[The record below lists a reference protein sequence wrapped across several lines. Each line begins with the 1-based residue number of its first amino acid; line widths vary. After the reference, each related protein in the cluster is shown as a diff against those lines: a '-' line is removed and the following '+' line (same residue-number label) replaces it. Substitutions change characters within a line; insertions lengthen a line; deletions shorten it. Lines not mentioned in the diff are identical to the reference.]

1 MVVHGL
7 NQVGSVAV
15 EAEQVNGKN
24 PDIEYAGLGISFV
37 ADVTTVSDAGLD
49 KKNPYEDLSNL
60 VESLKTKLGMPIGG
74 VDIRIG
80 SSRERKDR
88 GEQTTLQMPNRSS
101 LRQYFK
107 TAIEPEIRQQHRSGQ
122 CPIRV
127 DIVDEE
133 TEISVSI
140 DPRRLCLI

>member
-74 VDIRIG
+74 VDIRI
-80 SSRERKDR
+80 R
-88 GEQTTLQMPNRSS
+88 GANKRCFLANLETALPKIQFCMPIAVAVLKINLQLLQSLVGMPRCVIELTEMIPS
-101 LRQYFK
+101 LSPWK
-107 TAIEPEIRQQHRSGQ
+107 
-122 CPIRV
+122 
-127 DIVDEE
+127 
-133 TEISVSI
+133 
-140 DPRRLCLI
+140 PR